1 MSVLSPSLSAGE
13 AQRLKLASLLGSG
26 LTGVLYILDEPTIGL
41 HQRDTQ
47 RLVKVLYRL
56 RDLGNTVLVVEH
68 DLELIRSADFIV
80 DIGPGAGNNGGRI
93 MAVGTP
99 EELMSNPA
107 SITGAF
113 LSGKKSVP
121 VPMKRRSPNGKGL
134 IIHGGAAIQP
144 A

>member
-1 MSVLSPSLSAGE
+1 MLIAKPILDDLDARVGRLLEVGVGYLTLERASPSLSAGE

-68 DLELIRSADFIV
+68 DLELIRAADYIV
-80 DIGPGAGNNGGRI
+80 DIGPGAGSYGGRI
-93 MAVGTP
+93 IAAGTP
-99 EELMSNPA
+99 EELM
-107 SITGAF
+107 T
-113 LSGKKSVP
+113 
-121 VPMKRRSPNGKGL
+121 
-134 IIHGGAAIQP
+134 
-144 A
+144 